1 MCVLLPKP
9 VAKKNEENIE
19 LTRTCYYYRHLSI
32 ICKIFFFAYTGDPI
46 RMTCEVRNA
55 RPIGEFRWSLKSRP
69 DNNAAGQI
77 DVISLEGGELRV
89 EQDLFFVEEVRYRF
103 SMNFRKFRNRFFTQL
118 HDT

>member
-1 MCVLLPKP
+1 
-9 VAKKNEENIE
+9 
-19 LTRTCYYYRHLSI
+19 
-32 ICKIFFFAYTGDPI
+32 
-46 RMTCEVRNA
+46 MTCEVRNA

-89 EQDLFFVEEVRYRF
+89 EQDERGPDLFFVEEVRYRF